1 MLATRSDCDDGPVSR
16 HRCPLADRRR
26 FSVISILGPGDTK
39 IINNKKIIIMMTS
52 LRGVQA
58 AWREPRED
66 EVGARTERADRWC
79 GCDPVNGLRD
89 PL

>member
-1 MLATRSDCDDGPVSR
+1 
-16 HRCPLADRRR
+16 
-26 FSVISILGPGDTK
+26 
-39 IINNKKIIIMMTS
+39 MMTS
-52 LRGVQA
+52 LGGVQA